1 MAKPT
6 YEDARILLQ
15 LAEMWPGCAL
25 DWVWS
30 DEFIPDY
37 KELVEKHGPP
47 SEEWGRIRLVC
58 GYFETIGTL
67 YKYGLINE
75 DLLFDWAAV
84 APIWDRV
91 KGFTLGWREEMGM
104 AALYEN
110 FEAMAEANRR
120 WLRERGGEG

>member
-6 YEDARILLQ
+6 YEDAHIVLE
-15 LAEMWPGCAL
+15 LARMWPGCEL

-37 KELVEKHGPP
+37 QELIEKCGRTG
-47 SEEWGRIRLVC
+47 EEWGRIRLVC
-58 GYFETIGTL
+58 GYFEMIGTL

-75 DLLFDWAAV
+75 DLLFDWVAA

-91 KGFTLGWREEMGM
+91 KGFALGFREERGI

-110 FEAMAEANRR
+110 FGAMAEANRR
-120 WLRERGGEG
+120 WLEGRGLES